1 MIISLFKV
9 DNDQRILSPFKPRTG
24 TRPETPSDPWSSQIQ
39 PSRSSH
45 TSFHATFSKMLSST
59 ERNREKNPFTCT
71 RITLPRDFTSHVLS
85 TLSTTTSDLEKEEK
99 KLTCVKKGEKR
110 RKGEGKTEAKFKP
123 KWIREKRFEFEIQIQ
138 QRFTETRGRRD
149 WCRFWRKETSWDR
162 EKGE

>member
-1 MIISLFKV
+1 MLDKFYIEENSSNLILSSVYKDSYPRQKKKRKEGKLRSLIGNFVNRVTMIISLFKV

-85 TLSTTTSDLEKEEK
+85 TLSTPYNNIRS
-99 KLTCVKKGEKR
+99 GER
-110 RKGEGKTEAKFKP
+110 
-123 KWIREKRFEFEIQIQ
+123 
-138 QRFTETRGRRD
+138 
-149 WCRFWRKETSWDR
+149 RKETYLR
-162 EKGE
+162 